1 MLYNYCEKHVNIK
14 LLKGGFMNTDKI
26 YAEQIANEYAPKD
39 TSKVKALKRLDAKVK
54 LAPTIF
60 TYTFGVVCSLILG
73 VGMCL
78 AMKVIGNGSVL
89 MMALGIIIGCVG
101 ILGVSINYPIYKTF
115 LNSRKNKYASDI
127 LSLAKEISEE

>member
-1 MLYNYCEKHVNIK
+1 MLYNYRENHVSIK

-60 TYTFGVVCSLILG
+60 TYTFGVICSLILG

-78 AMKVIGNGSVL
+78 AMKVIGDGSAL
-89 MMALGIIIGCVG
+89 WMALGIVIGCVG
-101 ILGVSINYPIYKTF
+101 ILCVSINYPIYKTF